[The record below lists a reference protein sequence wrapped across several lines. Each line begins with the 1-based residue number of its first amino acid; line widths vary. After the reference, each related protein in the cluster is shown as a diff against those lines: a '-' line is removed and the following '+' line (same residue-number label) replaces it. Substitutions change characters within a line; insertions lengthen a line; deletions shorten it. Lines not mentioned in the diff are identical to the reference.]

1 MSNISYYE
9 ADAFARWSNKRIP
22 TEFEW
27 EVASNNN
34 IHGNFLE
41 DKVYQ
46 PYSKKNGSD
55 LNQNWGHVW
64 EWTSSN
70 FAPYPGFKYHNED
83 ISEYNGKFM
92 INQMVLKGGSCLTPK
107 DQMRKSYRN
116 FFYPHQ
122 RWQMSGLRLAK

>member
-1 MSNISYYE
+1 MGIFQKIKYISH
-9 ADAFARWSNKRIP
+9 I
-22 TEFEW
+22 
-27 EVASNNN
+27 
-34 IHGNFLE
+34 
-41 DKVYQ
+41 Q
-46 PYSKKNGSD
+46 KKNGTD

-70 FAPYPGFKYHNED
+70 FSPYPGFKYHNDD

-92 INQMVLKGGSCLTPK
+92 VNQMVLKGGSCLTPK
-107 DQMRKSYRN
+107 DQIRKSYRN